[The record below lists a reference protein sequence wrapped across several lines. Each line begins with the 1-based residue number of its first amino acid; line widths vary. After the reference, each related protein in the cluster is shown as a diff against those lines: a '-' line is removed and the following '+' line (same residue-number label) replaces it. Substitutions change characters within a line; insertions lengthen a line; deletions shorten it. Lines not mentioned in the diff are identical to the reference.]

1 MSGLDKGKAMYLYFV
16 KAETSTAC
24 GLPARTVL
32 TSYYKS
38 AHFARRPHDPF
49 NDFTSP
55 DAAILC
61 PDSNQSMYCQLLAGL
76 VHRRRVLRL
85 GAVFASA
92 LLRAISFLERRWR
105 DLCRDIRAG
114 ALDPGVA
121 DPACRAAALRLV
133 AAPDPRAADEIEG
146 ICGGGASWRGIL
158 CKLWPNA
165 KFIEAVVTGSMSQYV
180 PALRYYSDG
189 RLPLVCTMYASSEC
203 YFGVNM
209 KPLCDPSEVS
219 FTLLPNMGYFEFIPL
234 GEDGALSMDF
244 DEEDGDGEGAPPP
257 PELVELVDVKLG
269 CYYELV
275 VTTFSGNSL
284 LLIIK

>member
-1 MSGLDKGKAMYLYFV
+1 MAGLDEGKAMYLYFV
-16 KAETSTAC
+16 KAEMATPC

-38 AHFARRPHDPF
+38 VHFTRRPHDPF

-61 PDSNQSMYCQLLAGL
+61 YDSNQSMYVQLLAGL

-92 LLRAISFLERRWR
+92 LLRAISFLERHWR
-105 DLCRDIRAG
+105 DLVRDIRSG
-114 ALDPGVA
+114 TLDAAVD

-133 AAPDPRAADEIEG
+133 PRPDPRAADEIEG
-146 ICGGGASWRGIL
+146 VCGGGAASWRGIL

-165 KFIEAVVTGSMSQYV
+165 KYIEAVVTGSMSQYV

-189 RLPLVCTMYASSEC
+189 RLPLVCPMYASSEC
-203 YFGVNM
+203 YFGVNLE
-209 KPLCDPSEVS
+209 PLSDPSEVS

-244 DEEDGDGEGAPPP
+244 DEDDDDERAAQQPT
-257 PELVELVDVKLG
+257 ELVELVDVKLG

-275 VTTFSGNSL
+275 VTTFAG
-284 LLIIK
+284 K